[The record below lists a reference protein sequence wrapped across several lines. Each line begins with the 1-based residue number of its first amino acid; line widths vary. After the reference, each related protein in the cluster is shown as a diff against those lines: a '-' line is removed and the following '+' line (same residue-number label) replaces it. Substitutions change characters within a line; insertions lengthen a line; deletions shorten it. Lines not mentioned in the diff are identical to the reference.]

1 MTLAIDTT
9 LVHMKALSAID
20 TIERNLETLRYVD
33 DESRQSLRTTDR
45 IAQQSVRLRRVLD
58 EFFEREQLELFPRIR
73 RICGTDNEEVP
84 RLRYHQQ
91 QVLEAL
97 DRFITALSDGGSQK
111 QATPEEHF
119 QAFVECFD
127 ARCDVERDFYQ
138 TYSTILYPGGVATD

>member
-33 DESRQSLRTTDR
+33 DDSRQSLRTTDR
-45 IAQQSVRLRRVLD
+45 IAQQSVRLRGVLD
-58 EFFEREQLELFPRIR
+58 EFFERERLELFPRIR
-73 RICGTDNEEVP
+73 RICGPDNDEVP
-84 RLRYHQQ
+84 RLMHHQR

-97 DRFITALSDGGSQK
+97 DRFVTVISDDGSQN
-111 QATPEEHF
+111 PEEHF
-119 QAFVECFD
+119 QEFVERFD